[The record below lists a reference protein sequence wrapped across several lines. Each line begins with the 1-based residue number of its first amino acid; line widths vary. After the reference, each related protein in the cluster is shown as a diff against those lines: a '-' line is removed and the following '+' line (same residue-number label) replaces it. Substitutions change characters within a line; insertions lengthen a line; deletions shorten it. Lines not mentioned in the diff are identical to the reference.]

1 MTYEIPVYFADGAKE
16 IFKVSEEYFNE
27 NELYIGTNLEQ
38 TIEDVYGTQVT
49 HIGYPRLSQ
58 AEGEDSLRTNE
69 SEEVK

>member
-49 HIGYPRLSQ
+49 HIGYPRLVQ
-58 AEGEDSLRTNE
+58 GD
-69 SEEVK
+69 